1 MFQKTTLGISVLLLA
16 VLAGVAMADDAAKA
30 KADKPARPKTAD
42 KETSAKIAQWIKDI
56 GAEKY
61 ETRNEAVKKLVAAG
75 PPAIGPAAKAAK
87 SSDPEISMRSVS
99 VLAKLLS
106 SKDAAAK
113 ASARKALEQLARDEK
128 CLSAD
133 MASEALRGS
142 KPPAKAGGSTI
153 GPGRMIINNGQGGIK
168 IMLGGNVAAGGG
180 GMMQSVTVSN
190 NNGAKETNVVENG
203 KTTRIVENKD
213 GITITVT
220 DPNKN
225 KGKPTEYKAADAK
238 TLKTLHPEGY
248 KIYEKHGKGNAV
260 AVGNINIANLL
271 NGRGAKAPVMPVMP
285 RAMRKHWGRM
295 FAKNGKLVDEAGKD
309 LDKALAS
316 LKAAIEARKDRKKSE
331 SEIDLAELVK
341 QIESAKKKLTEA
353 RKGLGD

>member
-1 MFQKTTLGISVLLLA
+1 MFQKSTLGISVLLLT
-16 VLAGVAMADDAAKA
+16 VLAAVAMADDATKA
-30 KADKPARPKTAD
+30 KDDKPAKPKTAD
-42 KETSAKIAQWIKDI
+42 KESAANIAQWIKDL
-56 GAEKY
+56 GSEKY
-61 ETRNEAVKKLVAAG
+61 GTRNEAVKKLVAAG
-75 PPAIGPAAKAAK
+75 KPVMGPVAKAAK
-87 SSDPEISMRSVS
+87 NSDPEISMRSVS

-106 SKDAAAK
+106 SKDADTK
-113 ASARKALEQLARDEK
+113 ASARKALEKLAKDEK
-128 CLSAD
+128 CLSSDVA
-133 MASEALRGS
+133 AEALRGS
-142 KPPAKAGGSTI
+142 PPPAKAGGRTI

-168 IMLGGNVAAGGG
+168 IVLGGNVGAG

-190 NNGAKETNVVENG
+190 INGAKETNVDENG
-203 KTTRIVENKD
+203 KKTKIVENKD

-220 DPNKN
+220 DPDKN

-248 KIYEKHGKGNAV
+248 KIYEKHGKGNGV
-260 AVGNINIANLL
+260 AVGNINIANLI
-271 NGRGAKAPVMPVMP
+271 NARGARAPRMPE
-285 RAMRKHWGRM
+285 AMRKRWGRL
-295 FAKNGKLVDEAGKD
+295 FSENGKLVDEAGKD

-316 LKAAIEARKDRKKSE
+316 LKATIEARKKGK

>member
-260 AVGNINIANLL
+260 AVGNINIANLM
-271 NGRGAKAPVMPVMP
+271 NARRARPRMPE
-285 RAMRKHWGRM
+285 AMRKHWGRL
-295 FAKNGKLVDEAGKD
+295 FSENGKLVDEAGKD
-309 LDKALAS
+309 LDKALAA
-316 LKAAIEARKDRKKSE
+316 LKAAIEARKKGK
-331 SEIDLAELVK
+331 SEIDLAELVE